1 MLEIIEK
8 IVSVTI
14 LILGLSYFFQAKL
27 LAEIATEIFDNPQKK
42 ILISAVALPFGLI
55 IILGHNVWV
64 SDWPVVIT
72 IFGWM
77 ITIKSAIGLL
87 APQLVKLF
95 ANWSMISL
103 RRYIAICG
111 VITTVLGALL
121 VYQFYFK

>member
-27 LAEIATEIFDNPQKK
+27 LAEISSEIINNPQKK

-72 IFGWM
+72 IFGW
-77 ITIKSAIGLL
+77 IVTIKSAIGLL
-87 APQLVKLF
+87 APQLAKLF
-95 ANWSMISL
+95 ANWSMTSL
-103 RRYIAICG
+103 RRYIAKCG